1 VIGIAIG
8 MQINKRASGGSE
20 VVVIDELSF
29 VEDGDD
35 DDDDDDDG
43 SEFSSVFFR
52 SGMNLSA
59 QIQHENLF
67 EDLMHL
73 LHFSM

>member
-1 VIGIAIG
+1 

-35 DDDDDDDG
+35 DG

-59 QIQHENLF
+59 QIQHENIF
-67 EDLMHL
+67 EDLVHL
-73 LHFSM
+73 LHLSM